1 MEPESTLAEVARM
14 LRPGGIFA
22 AYDYQW
28 PPTVDWKVEPAY
40 EIFIERAWSLKRER
54 QLELDLQVWSKNE
67 HLCREHIFSSQP
79 FALLWIGQTISTL
92 GDGVSGIALAWL
104 VLLLTGSATAMGL
117 VIAVQILPTVL
128 LLLMGGVTA
137 DRFSRRLVMLWS
149 DGGRA
154 LVTFL
159 IVGLGWFHLL
169 HLWHLLVLALI
180 FGVVDSFFSPAYSAI
195 MPQLVSTED
204 LPSANALTALSRQ
217 MGRLL
222 CPLMGAAC
230 VAITGPVIAFA
241 FDGLTFIISA
251 LCLLPGHL
259 WRDLNDTLARAGAKR
274 QIGAREQ
281 PPNAWL
287 IQPDPCGVSTD
298 GDTG

>member
-1 MEPESTLAEVARM
+1 MQR
-14 LRPGGIFA
+14 
-22 AYDYQW
+22 AY
-28 PPTVDWKVEPAY
+28 
-40 EIFIERAWSLKRER
+40 
-54 QLELDLQVWSKNE
+54 
-67 HLCREHIFSSQP
+67 IFSILKCYKHVIVSTDEISLVRNDETTLDEARWKAKKRSMKVAMVSRWQFLRSLQSQP
-79 FALLWIGQTISTL
+79 FALLWIGQTILTL

-104 VLLLTGSATAMGL
+104 VLLLTSSATAMGL

-180 FGVVDSFFSPAYSAI
+180 FGVVDSFFSPAYSTI

-222 CPLMGAAC
+222 GPLMGAAC